1 MRYLVLIYDQKVIDI
16 LYNPGSQAD
25 PEPIHYREYRVDT
38 DTFYEL
44 RFEKSSPVF
53 HFGKIT
59 KIPY

>member
-1 MRYLVLIYDQKVIDI
+1 VIDI

-44 RFEKSSPVF
+44 RLEKNSPVF